1 MIVKESVKTQK
12 MEERNA
18 LKEAEQG
25 REARQ
30 QFITQVTR
38 DRKQGNRTSC
48 DCEGDWSFGDIGD
61 EALSGMYSRAHIY
74 HS

>member
-12 MEERNA
+12 VEERNA

-30 QFITQVTR
+30 QLITQVIR
-38 DRKQGNRTSC
+38 DRKVGNRTSC
-48 DCEGDWSFGDIGD
+48 DCEGD
-61 EALSGMYSRAHIY
+61 
-74 HS
+74 